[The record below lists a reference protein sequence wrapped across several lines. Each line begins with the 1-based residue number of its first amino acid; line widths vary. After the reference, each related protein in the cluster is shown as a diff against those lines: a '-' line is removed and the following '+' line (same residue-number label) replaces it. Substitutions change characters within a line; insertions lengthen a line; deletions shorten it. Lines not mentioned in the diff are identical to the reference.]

1 VRRRNFVRAEQMPY
15 ATGMKYRDGSDITY
29 DSGDYQACLDKALAL
44 ADYASF
50 PQRQAAARAQGRY
63 LGIGVSSYIEDTGV
77 GPFEGAMVRVLPTGK
92 VMIFTGAASQGQ
104 GHATTLAQICADA
117 LGVDIDNVTVE
128 AADTGKFPLGIGTI
142 GSRIA
147 VTAGSSVHM
156 AALEVRNKALKV
168 AADALEVDEQD
179 LEIEDGVIRVK
190 GVADI
195 KLPLGEAARRLNGMP
210 GFPVPAGLAP
220 GLESTAYHQAGKT
233 PYACGSN
240 VAEVEVDP
248 GTGEVKLLRYSV
260 GHDCGRVINPLL
272 VDGQIIGGVVHG
284 IGNALFER
292 MVYDAEGQP
301 LSMNYGEYL
310 LPLATEMPPIAVTHI
325 ETPSSLNP
333 LGVKGAGEGG
343 TIPAAPAIIAAVENA
358 LAPFGVRIASHPVSP
373 QELTEMMD
381 AGSQAS

>member
-1 VRRRNFVRAEQMPY
+1 
-15 ATGMKYRDGSDITY
+15 
-29 DSGDYQACLDKALAL
+29 
-44 ADYASF
+44 
-50 PQRQAAARAQGRY
+50 
-63 LGIGVSSYIEDTGV
+63 
-77 GPFEGAMVRVLPTGK
+77 
-92 VMIFTGAASQGQ
+92 AASQGQ

-117 LGVDIDNVTVE
+117 LGVDLDNVVVE
-128 AADTGKFPLGIGTI
+128 AADTAKFPLGIGTI

-156 AALEVRNKALKV
+156 AALQVRDKALKV
-168 AADALEVDEQD
+168 AADALEVAEQD

-190 GVADI
+190 GVADMQM
-195 KLPLGEAARRLNGMP
+195 PLGEAARRLNGIP
-210 GFPVPAGLAP
+210 GFPVPAGLTP
-220 GLESTAYHQAGKT
+220 GLESTAYHQSGKT

-325 ETPSSLNP
+325 ETPSPLNP

-343 TIPAAPAIIAAVENA
+343 TIPAAPAIIAAVESA
-358 LAPFGVRIASHPVSP
+358 LGPFGVRIASHPVSP
-373 QELTEMMD
+373 QELTELMD
-381 AGSQAS
+381 AGAQAA